1 MWVIFRKSDNEV
13 VGLSADSEIDLDKD
27 VALQEVVS
35 GLVDVKDPKDYD
47 AFQVKGHDKTAA
59 IREKLVR
66 PTIGKTKVQ
75 PGKGG
80 DTDLEVVGESV
91 AERGGIAV
99 TTNATQFHPVDGV
112 PLIPGDGQSF
122 LLVTLQKSDDGGK
135 PLVRKTKDNDVI
147 WLRIDQGR
155 LLEDKDQ
162 NPQEIRS
169 VTLVAGTAKFRIQS
183 AAAKRLATVQM
194 LTANPELRVGGLRVE
209 FT

>member
-1 MWVIFRKSDNEV
+1 MWLIYRKSDGKI
-13 VGLSADSEIDLDKD
+13 VGASAESEIDLDKES
-27 VALQEVVS
+27 ALAEVVRGQKES
-35 GLVDVKDPKDYD
+35 KELKDYD
-47 AFQVKGHDKTAA
+47 AVEVKDRNRLATLSDSIARGRATVAEKTS
-59 IREKLVR
+59 
-66 PTIGKTKVQ
+66 GS
-75 PGKGG
+75 
-80 DTDLEVVGESV
+80 LEV
-91 AERGGIAV
+91 AEAASEAGNVAV
-99 TTNATQFHPVDGV
+99 TTNATQFHPVDNV

-122 LLVTLQKSDDGGK
+122 LVVTLQKSDDSGK
-135 PLVRKTKDNDVI
+135 PLIRKTKDNDVI